1 MPSELS
7 IRKRLALETAR
18 QIRKNNIALHP
29 LRQLFWECTLRC
41 NLHCRHCGSACQLQS
56 TVSDM
61 PSAHFLSVI
70 DSITPHV
77 NPHEVSIIITGGE
90 PLLRDDLEVCGRQ
103 LYERGYSWGVVSNGF
118 ALTRSRLDSLMEAGM
133 QSMTISL
140 DGFEDQHNWLR
151 GNSDSFQKAVEA
163 IEMLAHDGE
172 LLWDVVTCVHK
183 RNFGDLLSF
192 RNFLVNLGVRNW
204 RVFTVFP
211 VGRAAENT
219 DLQLSNEEFVGLLE
233 FIKKMRRTGGL
244 HIDFACEG
252 FLGAYEGEVRDHF
265 FSCNAGVCI
274 ASVLADGSI
283 SACPSI
289 RSNFNQGNIY
299 QDNFMDVWENRF
311 QPFRHRDWARTG
323 VCADCKMFR
332 YCEGNGMHLRDNEG
346 NLLVCHYHKLHG

>member
-1 MPSELS
+1 M
-7 IRKRLALETAR
+7 
-18 QIRKNNIALHP
+18 
-29 LRQLFWECTLRC
+29 
-41 NLHCRHCGSACQLQS
+41 
-56 TVSDM
+56 
-61 PSAHFLSVI
+61 
-70 DSITPHV
+70 
-77 NPHEVSIIITGGE
+77 
-90 PLLRDDLEVCGRQ
+90 CGRQ